1 MLAYNAKCVSGFLF
15 DSARF
20 GPSFGLHDLTFLLI
34 DDHALFREGLA
45 LILKNRFPAVDV
57 TEAAGLEEALSRT
70 EGPEIVLLDLR
81 LDGTD
86 GRDGIG
92 ALKEKWPETKVIV
105 VSALQEPEAIASVR
119 EFAAAYVHKSDPPQ
133 RIIGLIEELC
143 PALRPPEGQDAILT
157 ERQVEVLRL
166 VEQGFAN
173 KVIARMLGLSEFTV
187 RGHVQAILKSLGVKS
202 RSAAAFEARRRGLT
216 R

>member
-1 MLAYNAKCVSGFLF
+1 M
-15 DSARF
+15 
-20 GPSFGLHDLTFLLI
+20 TFLLI

-45 LILKNRFPAVDV
+45 LILKNRFPAADV
-57 TEAAGLEEALSRT
+57 SEAAGLDEALARQD
-70 EGPEIVLLDLR
+70 GPQVVLLDLR

-86 GRDGIG
+86 GLDGIG
-92 ALKEKWPETKVIV
+92 LLKEKWPETKVIV
-105 VSALQEPEAIASVR
+105 VSALQEPDVTGVVRDLAS
-119 EFAAAYVHKSDPPQ
+119 AYVHKSDPPQ

-143 PALRPPEGQDAILT
+143 PSLRPPEGQDAVLT
-157 ERQVEVLRL
+157 ERQIEVLRL

-187 RGHVQAILKSLGVKS
+187 RGHVQAILRSLGVKS